1 MRKPLRQE
9 GTEDGAAAA
18 AVLVIDDSDV
28 ARRAMAEL
36 LTQNGIK
43 VVTLASPIGATREVM
58 RSNVD
63 VVVIDLMMPGLRG
76 DRLAVLFRENPRLAK
91 LGLILVSGGN
101 EEELSQISLERSID
115 AVVSKSRIHELP
127 AAVQRVRRLSVGR
140 GL

>member
-1 MRKPLRQE
+1 MRKQE
-9 GTEDGAAAA
+9 GKEDGAHQA

-36 LTQNGIK
+36 LTQNGMK
-43 VVTLASPIGATREVM
+43 VVTLSSPIGATREVM
-58 RSNVD
+58 RNNVD

-76 DRLAVLFRENPRLAK
+76 DRLAALFRENGRLAK
-91 LGLILVSGGN
+91 LGLVLVSGGSD
-101 EEELSQISLERSID
+101 EELSQLSLERSVD

-127 AAVQRVRRLSVGR
+127 AAVQRVRRLTVGR